1 MIRNV
6 HAMRRLTKTE
16 IRDYARTLV
25 PIIESHEI
33 DGTRDLRIVDAII
46 SYAMKGTRSWMRR
59 GSALQGFIGPRMSV
73 LEGYLIFPTSGIES
87 VAIQTT
93 TLENSYLLLD
103 IVGAGGGG
111 GGGGGGNTTA
121 TTPSG
126 QGGGGGGDGA
136 VLS

>member
-6 HAMRRLTKTE
+6 HAMRRLSKIE

-25 PIIESHEI
+25 PILEAHDI

-73 LEGYLIFPTSGIES
+73 LEGYLIFPTPGIGEVS
-87 VAIQTT
+87 INTS
-93 TLENSYLLLD
+93 TLENSCLLY
-103 IVGAGGGG
+103 
-111 GGGGGGNTTA
+111 TS
-121 TTPSG
+121 PSPR
-126 QGGGGGGDGA
+126 D
-136 VLS
+136 S